1 MTYLDNITFF
11 LLPTFIAGAGARL
24 EKLSEAFA
32 PSLVKKASLEAF
44 PLKPPRHHNFDNQI
58 QISLRQ
64 PSRFKFWVKYTKLG
78 GGLDVIEQVG
88 RCVGVWGPEGSL
100 LYCFCLFVCLFVLL
114 NKFAPACLWT

>member
-1 MTYLDNITFF
+1 M
-11 LLPTFIAGAGARL
+11 

-78 GGLDVIEQVG
+78 GGLAVIEQVG
-88 RCVGVWGPEGSL
+88 LCVDVWGPEVSL
-100 LYCFCLFVCLFVLL
+100 LVLFFVFLFVCL
-114 NKFAPACLWT
+114 CY